1 MDLDVSVKSLDNILI
16 AMGTDD
22 SIQMCSVESYG
33 EYTPYGNNL
42 ENYTRSSR
50 GYISRGSGIFATL
63 LSNIE
68 MLGWSQCH
76 IAICHCPM
84 MTYLDSHLV
93 VIFIMYL

>member
-1 MDLDVSVKSLDNILI
+1 MDLDVLAKSLDNILI

-33 EYTPYGNNL
+33 EDTLYGNNL

-93 VIFIMYL
+93 VF

>member
-1 MDLDVSVKSLDNILI
+1 MDLDVLAKSLDNILI

-33 EYTPYGNNL
+33 EDTPYGNNL

-63 LSNIE
+63 LSNIV
-68 MLGWSQCH
+68 MLGWLQCH
-76 IAICHCPM
+76 IAICHCPL